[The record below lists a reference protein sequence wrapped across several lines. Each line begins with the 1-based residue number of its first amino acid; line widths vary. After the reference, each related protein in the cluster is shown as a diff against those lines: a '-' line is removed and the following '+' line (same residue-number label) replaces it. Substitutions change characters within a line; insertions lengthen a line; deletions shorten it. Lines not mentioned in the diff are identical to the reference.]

1 VVDERLSGRSLSGAR
16 EPVWHMARRL
26 LFSLGVLLLL
36 AAPAS
41 GGDIYHR
48 KRALDERVSSLHTQ
62 IASAK
67 AREGTLTAQISVANA
82 KINALAGDVAQAQT
96 QLAVLE
102 AQLAAS
108 QRRLQQETELF
119 IRQTRRLH
127 VLKHEYAVALRRLDR
142 RLVDAYETPDPDAVD
157 VLLSATTMSD
167 LLNSVEYLQQIG
179 TQDNRISNDL
189 HTARDELHAT
199 RERTRAARKQIAVET
214 AAVRARTEQ
223 QQTVTQQLVSAQQQ
237 LTAARA
243 SQQAALHSATTSEKQ
258 LVHESQLLEAQ
269 SASLAARIRAAEA
282 AAAARAAEPAPTTS
296 RSEPTTPSPS
306 APAPSSSGLIWPVQG
321 PVTSPFGPRCLPNGD
336 CSFHPGI
343 DIAASTGT
351 PIHAA
356 AAGTVIYAGWMDG
369 YGNLTVIDHG
379 GGLATAY
386 GHQSSIAVGVGA
398 TVSQGQTIGAVG
410 CTGYCFGPHLHFEV
424 RINGEPV
431 DPLGYL

>member
-1 VVDERLSGRSLSGAR
+1 VVEERLSGRILFGAP
-16 EPVWHMARRL
+16 EPVWDMARRT
-26 LFSLGVLLLL
+26 LFFLGVLLLL

-48 KRALDERVSSLHTQ
+48 KRALDERLSSLHTQ
-62 IASAK
+62 IARAK

-82 KINALAGDVAQAQT
+82 KINALADDVAQAQT
-96 QLAVLE
+96 QLAVLQ

-119 IRQTRRLH
+119 IRQTWRLH
-127 VLKHEYAVALRRLDR
+127 VLKREYALALSRLDR

-167 LLNSVEYLQQIG
+167 LLNSVEYLREIG
-179 TQDNRISNDL
+179 AQDNRISNDL

-199 RERTRAARKQIAVET
+199 RERTRAARKQIAGET

-223 QQTVTQQLVSAQQQ
+223 QQTVTAQLVSAQQQ
-237 LTAARA
+237 LTAARS
-243 SQQAALHSATTSEKQ
+243 SQQAALHSATTSEEQ

-269 SASLAARIRAAEA
+269 SASLGARIRAAEA
-282 AAAARAAEPAPTTS
+282 AAAARAAEPAQTTS
-296 RSEPTTPSPS
+296 P
-306 APAPSSSGLIWPVQG
+306 PATAAQSSSGLIWPVQG

-379 GGLATAY
+379 RGLATAY
-386 GHQSSIAVGVGA
+386 GHQSAIAVALGA
-398 TVSQGQTIGAVG
+398 TVSQGQSIGAVG

-424 RINGEPV
+424 RVNGEPV